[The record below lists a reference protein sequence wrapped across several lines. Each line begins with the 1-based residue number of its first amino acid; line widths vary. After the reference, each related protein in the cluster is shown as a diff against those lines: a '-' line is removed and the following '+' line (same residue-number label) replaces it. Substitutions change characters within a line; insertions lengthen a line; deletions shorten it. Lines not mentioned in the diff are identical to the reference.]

1 MTAGGPPPASGY
13 NEPAPPLAALQ
24 AALSECA
31 ALQPVAVG
39 ETPRTTIRTL
49 PPSTLYHY
57 PPAED
62 AGPAASAG
70 RRPLVVL
77 YSLVNRP
84 YLLDLSPERSLLR
97 GLRDSGAPLYLL
109 DWGRPEPADRFLG
122 LEDYLCDTL
131 HEAVKTVSRRHGD
144 QPVDLLG
151 ICQGGTFALCYAA
164 LHPER
169 VGRLATLVTPV
180 DFHTPGD
187 TLGALA
193 RGLDLDLAV
202 ETLGNIP
209 ADLLNLVFIS
219 LKPAELLS
227 RRYLQQ
233 LPQLQHNRDALLDFL
248 RMERW
253 MYDSPDISGRAFLE
267 FVRDFYQRNALA
279 RGTLTIDGHRVDLD
293 RIRHPVFN
301 AYATADH
308 LVPAAAARA
317 MGRLLAHADYREEA
331 VPGGH
336 LGVMLGRKARQG
348 LHRQLQDWLTQP
360 LEAAR

>member
-1 MTAGGPPPASGY
+1 M
-13 NEPAPPLAALQ
+13 AALQ
-24 AALSECA
+24 AVLDECA
-31 ALQPVAVG
+31 ALQPATVG
-39 ETPRTTIRTL
+39 ETPRTAIHTL
-49 PPSTLYHY
+49 PPATLYHY
-57 PPAED
+57 PP
-62 AGPAASAG
+62 PADTQAPEPEA
-70 RRPLVVL
+70 RRPLLVL

-84 YLLDLSPERSLLR
+84 YLLDLSPQRSLLR
-97 GLRDSGAPLYLL
+97 GLRDSGLPVYLL

-122 LEDYLCDTL
+122 LDDYLCDIL
-131 HEAVKTVSRRHGD
+131 HEAVKEVSRRHGG

-151 ICQGGTFALCYAA
+151 VCQGGTFSLCYTA

-169 VGRLATLVTPV
+169 IGRLATLVTPV
-180 DFHTPGD
+180 DFHCPGD

-193 RGLDLDLAV
+193 RELNLGLAV

-233 LPQLQHNRDALLDFL
+233 LPQLRHNRDALQDFL

-253 MYDSPDISGRAFLE
+253 MYDSPDLSGRAFLE
-267 FVRDFYQRNALA
+267 FVREFYQDNALA
-279 RGTLTIDGHRVDLD
+279 RGTLTIGGREVDPT
-293 RIRHPVFN
+293 RIRQPVFN

-308 LVPAAAARA
+308 LVPPAAARA
-317 MGRLLAHADYREEA
+317 MGTLLSNADYREEA

-336 LGVMLGRKARQG
+336 LGVMLSKKARLG
-348 LHRQLQDWLTQP
+348 LHQRLQDWLAQP
-360 LEAAR
+360 LPAAP